1 MRETPASTTVRHRT
15 TADARTAL
23 RDFCRAAWGDRSNIH
38 IFTIPV
44 DEERDADCVLS
55 DVITER
61 DFLASALESA
71 LDELKK
77 LKT

>member
-1 MRETPASTTVRHRT
+1 MRETPQSTTVRHRT
-15 TADARTAL
+15 TSDARKAL
-23 RDFCRAAWGDRSNIH
+23 GDFCKAAWGDRANIH

-71 LDELKK
+71 LGELKK
-77 LKT
+77 LKA